1 MFAERL
7 NDLLKEKNISQNQL
21 SKKIGFTQSTIS
33 KWILKKS
40 EPTETAIRNCAI
52 YFNVTTDYLLGLEDE
67 IGNKSYS
74 TKYHIQNINNSGNIN
89 MS

>member
-67 IGNKSYS
+67 IGNKAYNN
-74 TKYHIQNINNSGNIN
+74 KYHIQNINNNGYIN

>member
-7 NDLLKEKNISQNQL
+7 NDLLKERNISQNQL

-33 KWILKKS
+33 KWILNKS

-67 IGNKSYS
+67 IGNKSYN
-74 TKYHIQNINNSGNIN
+74 KYHIQNINNNGNIN